1 MIFLL
6 GTARRAWQG
15 QSGATAVEFALVCF
29 PLLLLVLGI
38 AEFGRALYVRN
49 DLSHAADVAARK
61 VLIGQIARDATESE
75 AQTKIESVVRDHFDS
90 GDALQLQITVGKV
103 SENGVDFR
111 VLTIRY
117 PLTLLL
123 PGSTATPIKL
133 QMTRRIPIG

>member
-1 MIFLL
+1 MIFAP
-6 GTARRAWQG
+6 GTARRAWRG

-38 AEFGRALYVRN
+38 VEFGRALYVRN

-61 VLIGQIARDATESE
+61 VLIGQVARDATDSE
-75 AQTKIESVVRDHFDS
+75 AQTKIESAVRDHFDS
-90 GDALQLQITVGKV
+90 GDPLQLHVTVGKV
-103 SENGVDFR
+103 TDDGTDFR

-123 PGSTATPIKL
+123 PGSTATSINL
-133 QMTRRIPIG
+133 QLTRRIPMG